1 MEVCGWGVW
10 VVLYCATMNNEEA
23 VSERVARWLQRVG
36 LNQPVAFILEAIGPL
51 AFLGAQAAFL
61 VEPLIGASDNPV
73 GDFARLLEDP
83 TQVSELVER
92 LRAEE
97 EGC

>member
-1 MEVCGWGVW
+1 MEVCGWSVW

-36 LNQPVAFILEAIGPL
+36 LNQPAAFILEAIGPL

-73 GDFARLLEDP
+73 GDLARLLEDP

-92 LRAEE
+92 LRTEE

>member
-1 MEVCGWGVW
+1 MVVCGWGVG
-10 VVLYCATMNNEEA
+10 VVLYCATMNNEGA
-23 VSERVARWLQRVG
+23 VSERVARWLQRVR
-36 LNQPVAFILEAIGPL
+36 LNQPVAFLLEAIGPL

-61 VEPLIGASDNPV
+61 VEPLLGTSDKRIGDL
-73 GDFARLLEDP
+73 ARLLEDP

-92 LRAEE
+92 LRTEE

>member
-1 MEVCGWGVW
+1 
-10 VVLYCATMNNEEA
+10 MNNEGV

-36 LNQPVAFILEAIGPL
+36 LNQPAAFLLEAIGPL

-61 VEPLIGASDNPV
+61 VEPMFGVSNNPIGDL
-73 GDFARLLEDP
+73 ARLLEDP

-92 LRAEE
+92 LRTED

>member
-1 MEVCGWGVW
+1 
-10 VVLYCATMNNEEA
+10 MNNDEA

-61 VEPLIGASDNPV
+61 MEPLIGASDNPV
-73 GDFARLLEDP
+73 GDLARLLEDP

-92 LRAEE
+92 LRTEE
-97 EGC
+97 EVC

>member
-1 MEVCGWGVW
+1 
-10 VVLYCATMNNEEA
+10 MNNEEA

-61 VEPLIGASDNPV
+61 MEPLIGASDNPV
-73 GDFARLLEDP
+73 GDLARLLEDP
-83 TQVSELVER
+83 TQVSE
-92 LRAEE
+92 
-97 EGC
+97 

>member
-1 MEVCGWGVW
+1 
-10 VVLYCATMNNEEA
+10 MNNEGA

-36 LNQPVAFILEAIGPL
+36 LNQPVAFLLEAIGPL

-61 VEPLIGASDNPV
+61 IEPIFGVSNNPM
-73 GDFARLLEDP
+73 GDLARLLEDP
-83 TQVSELVER
+83 IQVSELVER
-92 LRAEE
+92 LRTEE